1 MSAGAATEAEAL
13 VYDMRPG
20 WSAEARVFARFYALA
35 LSGRAAGHGIATPL
49 QQLIGRLERTER
61 IQGVVVR
68 RIFFPHR

>member
-35 LSGRAAGHGIATPL
+35 LSRRAAGYGIATPL
-49 QQLIGRLERTER
+49 QQLGREIGRASCRER
-61 IQGVVVR
+61 V
-68 RIFFPHR
+68 